1 MNKMSFFSRRKILIT
16 LIALAIVFYG
26 WQSNKVVI
34 HYETVAVKMGNIESL
49 VGAVGTLTPRY
60 SIDVGAQVSGQII
73 KLAVEPGAVIKKGD
87 LLVEIDASIQQA
99 TVDAAYA
106 ELTAQRAQLSSRQAT
121 ATLAEQQFKRQAAL
135 FKDNTTSEEAYHV
148 AVANLKKAKADISE
162 LSAQIEQNISR
173 LKGDEARLGYT
184 RIYAP
189 MSGTVLSVAATQGQT
204 LNATYSTPNIL
215 NIADLSTMTVKA
227 KVAEADIRY
236 IKTNMAV
243 WFTTLGD
250 NVRRWHGK
258 VRQILPAPPES
269 NDLTI
274 FYTVLF
280 DVDNAD
286 GRLMSGMT
294 AQVSF
299 VSAFVE
305 NVLIAPLSGLNAVA
319 DKNNVYTVR
328 VLESNEDKPQIR
340 EITTGNQDIFN
351 AEILDGLKQGSTII
365 TREFRNNK
373 PVTSMGF

>member
-1 MNKMSFFSRRKILIT
+1 
-16 LIALAIVFYG
+16 
-26 WQSNKVVI
+26 
-34 HYETVAVKMGNIESL
+34 
-49 VGAVGTLTPRY
+49 
-60 SIDVGAQVSGQII
+60 
-73 KLAVEPGAVIKKGD
+73 
-87 LLVEIDASIQQA
+87 
-99 TVDAAYA
+99 
-106 ELTAQRAQLSSRQAT
+106 
-121 ATLAEQQFKRQAAL
+121 
-135 FKDNTTSEEAYHV
+135 
-148 AVANLKKAKADISE
+148 
-162 LSAQIEQNISR
+162 
-173 LKGDEARLGYT
+173 
-184 RIYAP
+184 
-189 MSGTVLSVAATQGQT
+189 
-204 LNATYSTPNIL
+204 
-215 NIADLSTMTVKA
+215 MTVKA

>member
-1 MNKMSFFSRRKILIT
+1 MNKMSFFSRRKILIA

>member
-1 MNKMSFFSRRKILIT
+1 MNKTSFFSRSKIIIT
-16 LIALAIVFYG
+16 LIVLAIIYYG
-26 WQSNKVVI
+26 WESNKTVI
-34 HYETVAVKMGNIESL
+34 SYETTPIEMGNIESL
-49 VGAVGTLTPRY
+49 VAAIGTLTPRY

-73 KLAVEPGAVIKKGD
+73 NLAVEPGAIIKKGD

-99 TVDAAYA
+99 TVDAAYS

-121 ATLAEQQFKRQAAL
+121 ATLTEQQFKRQEAL
-135 FKDNTTSEEAYHV
+135 FKDNTTSEEAYNI
-148 AVANLKKAKADISE
+148 AIANLKKANANIAE

-189 MSGTVLSVAATQGQT
+189 MSGTVLSVSATQGQT

-236 IKTNMAV
+236 IKSNMPV

-250 NVRRWHGK
+250 NVRRWHGN
-258 VRQILPAPPES
+258 VRQILPAPPEN
-269 NDLTI
+269 NDLTV

-286 GRLMSGMT
+286 GTLMSGMT

-305 NVLIAPLSGLNAVA
+305 NVLIAPLSGLHAVA
-319 DKNNVYTVR
+319 NKNNVYTVR
-328 VLESNEDKPQIR
+328 VLDKNEDKPKVR
-340 EITTGNQDIFN
+340 EITTGHLDIFN
-351 AEILDGLKQGSTII
+351 AEIVDGLKQGSLII
-365 TREFRNNK
+365 TREFRNAK
-373 PVTSMGF
+373 PVTPMVF